1 MESVISNEEINWFS
15 KANLN
20 MYAGKYVAIIGKN
33 VVAFGDNAKLVW
45 EDAKRKFPD
54 KNPVLAKIPEEE
66 LLIL

>member
-15 KANLN
+15 KANFN

-45 EDAKRKFPD
+45 EDAKRKFQKPCTS
-54 KNPVLAKIPEEE
+54 KNS
-66 LLIL
+66 